1 MGGRGGG
8 AAGMGGGGAAGTGGR
23 GGGAAEWVAA
33 AAAARRAAVL
43 VPAGRR
49 ARLFDGRFARHD
61 ARRSGRRFLGAGME
75 RDDGQVVRRERAGRR
90 HLCVCGGRAVGEHGV
105 VDTTARNLRLS
116 LTVSAGQY
124 AGGGVSFDSCVDAS
138 SFNAISF
145 SASVTSGSLNGC
157 VWQVQLQTQDQR
169 PSNATD
175 PTGGTCNPDGA
186 NGCYRYPAATL
197 AMPVAASY
205 VVPFT
210 SFNNPASST
219 IATAMQV
226 VGVQWQANS
235 ASGTGT
241 CTVELHID
249 DVRFVTQ

>member
-1 MGGRGGG
+1 M
-8 AAGMGGGGAAGTGGR
+8 AGSLDMTPG
-23 GGGAAEWVAA
+23 
-33 AAAARRAAVL
+33 
-43 VPAGRR
+43 
-49 ARLFDGRFARHD
+49 
-61 ARRSGRRFLGAGME
+61 
-75 RDDGQVVRRERAGRR
+75 GQVVDFSALEWNATTGKWCDVNGLDGDTFAYAGTTPSAST
-90 HLCVCGGRAVGEHGV
+90 VA
-105 VDTTARNLRLS
+105 VDTTAHNLRLS

-169 PSNATD
+169 PSNLTD
-175 PTGGTCNPDGA
+175 PTGGTCNPAGA

-197 AMPVAASY
+197 AMPVAATY